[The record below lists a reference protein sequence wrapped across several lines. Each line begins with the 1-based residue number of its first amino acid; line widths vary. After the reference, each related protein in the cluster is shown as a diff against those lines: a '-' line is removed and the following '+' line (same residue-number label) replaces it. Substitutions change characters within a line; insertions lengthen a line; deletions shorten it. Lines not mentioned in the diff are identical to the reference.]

1 MEGINQDIVRLL
13 SLYEASFLGVEG
25 EDDLEEARR
34 FTTDEC
40 LKHSVYT
47 RVGLRFSHLCYI

>member
-1 MEGINQDIVRLL
+1 MEGINQDIVGLL

-34 FTTDEC
+34 FTTIH
-40 LKHSVYT
+40 LKSL
-47 RVGLRFSHLCYI
+47 VGNLKYDLVGQVP